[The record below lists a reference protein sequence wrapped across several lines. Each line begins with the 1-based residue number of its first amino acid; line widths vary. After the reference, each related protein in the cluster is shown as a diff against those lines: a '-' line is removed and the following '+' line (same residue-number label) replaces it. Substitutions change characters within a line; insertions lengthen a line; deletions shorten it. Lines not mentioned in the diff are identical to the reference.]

1 MGVELINTLK
11 IQVIDISELAFVHGR
26 FPDALGAGSVLLLRP
41 DRLVFGHTDA
51 SISLDSLLERFAR
64 AIKYAQSA

>member
-1 MGVELINTLK
+1 L
-11 IQVIDISELAFVHGR
+11 
-26 FPDALGAGSVLLLRP
+26 PDALGAGSALLLRP
-41 DRLVFGHTDA
+41 DRLVFGHTNA